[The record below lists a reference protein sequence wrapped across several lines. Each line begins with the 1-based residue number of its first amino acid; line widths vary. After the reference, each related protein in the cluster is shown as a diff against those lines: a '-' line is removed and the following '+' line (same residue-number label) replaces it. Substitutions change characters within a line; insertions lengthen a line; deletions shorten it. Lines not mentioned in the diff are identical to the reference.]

1 MTEANVITAEGLSA
15 LTAELEELEGP
26 SRREIAERIKTA
38 REWGDLKENSEYHDA
53 KNDQSHLERKI
64 ATPPRADL
72 ALGDHRAA
80 GRRQATDGVV
90 SFGSTVVV
98 ADEAG
103 AEQTWTLVS
112 SHEAA
117 PKEGRLSVE
126 SPVAKALTGRRA
138 GDTATIALPGG
149 ARCGSSASPDQR
161 ESGQAAGSEQAA
173 GPDQPARPEQAA
185 APAEAGGRAS
195 AGRRWGR

>member
-64 ATPPRADL
+64 AMLRERISRSEITEV
-72 ALGDHRAA
+72 
-80 GRRQATDGVV
+80 QATGADGVV
-90 SFGSTVVV
+90 TFGSVVVV

-103 AEQTWTLVS
+103 THQTWTIVS

-117 PKEGRLSVE
+117 PKEGRLSIE
-126 SPVAKALTGRRA
+126 SPVAKALTGHRA
-138 GDTATIALPGG
+138 GDTTSIALPRG
-149 ARCGSSASPDQR
+149 ARTLTIVSVA
-161 ESGQAAGSEQAA
+161 
-173 GPDQPARPEQAA
+173 
-185 APAEAGGRAS
+185 
-195 AGRRWGR
+195 

>member
-64 ATPPRADL
+64 AMLRERISRSEIIEPE
-72 ALGDHRAA
+72 
-80 GRRQATDGVV
+80 ATGTGSDGVV
-90 SFGSTVVV
+90 SFGSTVIV
-98 ADEAG
+98 ADESG
-103 AEQTWTLVS
+103 KEQTWTLVS

-117 PKEGRLSVE
+117 PKEGRLSIE

-138 GDTATIALPGG
+138 GDTTSIALPRG
-149 ARCGSSASPDQR
+149 APTQTIVSVA
-161 ESGQAAGSEQAA
+161 
-173 GPDQPARPEQAA
+173 
-185 APAEAGGRAS
+185 
-195 AGRRWGR
+195 